1 MFKPPSAVDS
11 ICIGREVRLPLS
23 KIFYLVMKSII
34 NALLLATTVTWTAC
48 ESGPKVIEA
57 ENTASQNETPIFQEA
72 GTSAD
77 GHNHGPA
84 MDSEEHEVLVEEVL
98 PTERYTY
105 LRVTE
110 NGEEYWLAISKR
122 EVKKGSKGY
131 YRGGLVKRNFQSKEY
146 NRIFETLYL
155 VADYRDGST
164 TTGNATLPSASEAL
178 DAPKSV
184 LTAPGAIKIADLVAN
199 LQKYNGKTVKVTGKC
214 VKINPMIMGRNWL
227 HLQDGSGKNLDLTVT
242 TNANVPLGA
251 VVTMEGVLATG
262 KDFGAGYKYDYIVE
276 NAVVVQ

>member
-1 MFKPPSAVDS
+1 MVTKFQFNVFVVAFTL
-11 ICIGREVRLPLS
+11 ILS
-23 KIFYLVMKSII
+23 
-34 NALLLATTVTWTAC
+34 AC

-57 ENTASQNETPIFQEA
+57 ENTASQSDAPIFQEGSSNA
-72 GTSAD
+72 E

-84 MDSEEHEVLVEEVL
+84 VDSEEHEVVVEEVL

-105 LRVTE
+105 LRVKE

-122 EVKKGSKGY
+122 DVKKGSKGY

-155 VADYRDGST
+155 VADYRDGSVA
-164 TTGNATLPSASEAL
+164 TGNAGLPSTSEAL
-178 DAPKSV
+178 EAPKSV

-199 LQKYNGKTVKVTGKC
+199 MQKYNGKVVKVTGKC

-227 HLQDGSGKNLDLTVT
+227 HIQDGSGKNIDLTVT
-242 TNANVPLGA
+242 TNANVQLGA
-251 VVTMEGVLATG
+251 VVTLEGVFATG

-276 NAVVVQ
+276 NAVVMQ